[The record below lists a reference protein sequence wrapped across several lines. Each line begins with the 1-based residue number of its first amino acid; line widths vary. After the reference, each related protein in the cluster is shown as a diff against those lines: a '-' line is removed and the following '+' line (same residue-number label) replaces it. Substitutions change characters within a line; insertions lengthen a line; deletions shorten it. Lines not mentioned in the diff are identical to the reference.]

1 MKKKIKDFVDEKI
14 SKPTPRIY
22 SIAGYSLEYPIT
34 EEGYLEFIE
43 HLLDNK
49 PIGALAFLK
58 IDKAE
63 IIEQATYKL
72 GGKLEKINRNIR
84 EVQEEDGDDLEL
96 LMVEAKLL
104 IAKNLDDLIELLVLQ
119 EGFANFARQYQGSE
133 A

>member
-49 PIGALAFLK
+49 PIGALIFLK
-58 IDKAE
+58 IDKDE
-63 IIEQATYKL
+63 IIEKATHNL
-72 GGKLEKINRNIR
+72 ASNLEKINENIR
-84 EVQEEDGDDLEL
+84 EVQEEDGDDLDL

-104 IAKNLDDLIELLVLQ
+104 IAKNIDDLIELTVLQ
-119 EGFANFARQYQGSE
+119 EGYSSFARQYKGNE